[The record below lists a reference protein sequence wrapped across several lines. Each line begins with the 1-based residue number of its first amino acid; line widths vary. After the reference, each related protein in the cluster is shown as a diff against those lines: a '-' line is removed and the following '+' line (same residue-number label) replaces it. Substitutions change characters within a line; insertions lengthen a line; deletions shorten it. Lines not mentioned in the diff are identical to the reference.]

1 MPNLKGGVYSNVK
14 WQSKIQGLML
24 VGELSQK
31 TGLSK
36 DTIRFYEKVGLLDA
50 TINRG
55 ENNYRHYSDEAL
67 DRLTFIRRG
76 KALGFTLSE
85 IKKAVDEWD
94 TLSQSDK
101 VQITR
106 RKVEEVDKKI
116 RQLQED
122 RYYLVEKLKRLENT
136 V

>member
-14 WQSKIQGLML
+14 WQAKIQNLML
-24 VGELSQK
+24 ISELSQK
-31 TGLSK
+31 SGVSK
-36 DTIRFYEKVGLLDA
+36 DTIRFYQKVGLLEA
-50 TINRG
+50 TTSRG
-55 ENNYRHYSDEAL
+55 ENNYRHYGDEAME
-67 DRLTFIRRG
+67 RLAFIRQG

-85 IKKAVDEWD
+85 IKKAVDEWE

-106 RKVEEVDKKI
+106 SKIEEVDEKI
-116 RQLQED
+116 RQLQEY
-122 RYYLVEKLKRLENT
+122 RYHLVEKLKRLENA

>member
-1 MPNLKGGVYSNVK
+1 
-14 WQSKIQGLML
+14 ML
-24 VGELSQK
+24 IGELSQK

-36 DTIRFYEKVGLLDA
+36 DTIRFYEKVGLLNA
-50 TINRG
+50 TIERR

-67 DRLTFIRRG
+67 DRLVFIRRG

-85 IKKAVDEWD
+85 IKKAVDEWN
-94 TLSQSDK
+94 TLSPSDK

-106 RKVEEVDKKI
+106 SKIEEVDEKI

-122 RYYLVEKLKRLENT
+122 KYHLVEKLKRLEKA

>member
-1 MPNLKGGVYSNVK
+1 
-14 WQSKIQGLML
+14 ML
-24 VGELSQK
+24 ISELSRK

-36 DTIRFYEKVGLLDA
+36 DTIRFYEKVGLLEA
-50 TINRG
+50 TIERR

-76 KALGFTLSE
+76 KTLGFTLSE

-94 TLSQSDK
+94 TLSPSDK
-101 VQITR
+101 VEITR
-106 RKVEEVDKKI
+106 NKVEEVDIKI

-122 RYYLVEKLKRLENT
+122 RQHLVDKLKRLEKA